1 MPSGNSTS
9 SIPTPARNPHFDACL
24 PGASPRASGLLSA
37 MRLFVAIALPDTLR
51 SRLRD
56 LCNGLPGAR
65 WVAPENLHLTL
76 RFIGEVAGHPAEDTD
91 AALSG
96 IHLLRVSLPRT
107 GRGVR
112 KSVGWGKRGWV
123 RVDAEGR

>member
-9 SIPTPARNPHFDACL
+9 SIPIPARNPHFDACL

-56 LCNGLPGAR
+56 LCNGLPAAR
-65 WVAPENLHLTL
+65 CVAPENLHLSL
-76 RFIGEVAGHPAEDTD
+76 PFIGEVAGTHAEDIH

-96 IHLLRVSLPRT
+96 IPLNPFSLPLP
-107 GRGVR
+107 GV
-112 KSVGWGKRGWV
+112 
-123 RVDAEGR
+123 

>member
-1 MPSGNSTS
+1 
-9 SIPTPARNPHFDACL
+9 
-24 PGASPRASGLLSA
+24 

-76 RFIGEVAGHPAEDTD
+76 RFIGEVEGHHAEDID

-96 IHLLRVSLPRT
+96 IHLPRFSLTLSGVGDFGT
-107 GRGVR
+107 GRRLRQAGVGLGPR
-112 KSVGWGKRGWV
+112 EEL
-123 RVDAEGR
+123 DDLQAEV